1 MNNDLPLTVF
11 CFVSFWVVIFSGKT
25 CDFYKFFVQT
35 NLFLLNENERSKHL
49 PFIFSTLPL
58 KIEIIKGKFH
68 VLKNSCDQQTAA

>member
-25 CDFYKFFVQT
+25 CDFSFRRIYSI
-35 NLFLLNENERSKHL
+35 LLNENERSKHL